1 MVAAETP
8 FEVMVG
14 AVLTQNTAWL
24 NVERAIAGLRT
35 GGALDPER
43 ILALPSPALAEIL
56 RPSGYFRFKAERLR
70 GRRWYLERGR
80 MATLETRDTETIR
93 VDLLAVHGIGPE
105 TADDILLYA
114 LDRPAF
120 VIDAY
125 TRRLFARLGW
135 IEGHEDYEALR
146 ARIER
151 FLGPDV
157 PLYQEYHALIVHH
170 AKGVC
175 RTRPDCERLLP
186 RRTLPLAR
194 RRSIPGGRVLKGG
207 AKMLNYELRD
217 VKKL

>member
-1 MVAAETP
+1 MSNGPSPAS
-8 FEVMVG
+8 G
-14 AVLTQNTAWL
+14 Q
-24 NVERAIAGLRT
+24 
-35 GGALDPER
+35 GGARPRTHPRPPL
-43 ILALPSPALAEIL
+43 PALAEII
-56 RPSGYFRFKAERLR
+56 RPSGYFRVKAERLR
-70 GRRWYLERGR
+70 GLCRWYLERGGI
-80 MATLETRDTETIR
+80 ATLETRDTETIR
-93 VDLLAVHGIGPE
+93 ADLLAVHGIGPE

-114 LDRPAF
+114 LDRPVF

-170 AKGVC
+170 AKGIC
-175 RTRPDCERLLP
+175 RTRPDRGALLP

-194 RRSIPGGRVLKGG
+194 RRSIPGGRVLQGG
-207 AKMLNYELRD
+207 AKC
-217 VKKL
+217 